1 MNRHLNWMCTLVVA
15 VLFVS
20 ITPGW
25 TADRPNI
32 LWITSEDNS
41 PYLGCYGDTQART
54 PHLDQLAAQG
64 VRYRNAFSSAPVCSA
79 ARSTLISGLHA
90 SSAGLHNH
98 RSSVAIPAGFQLY
111 PDLLRKAGYFC
122 TNNSKTDYNISVQ
135 GKRGTT
141 ACWDQSSGKAHYKNR
156 SAGQPFF
163 AVFNLGISHEGQ
175 TTDRAY
181 TRRRQ
186 QGLYPAERVVSPK
199 DVKLPPYHAD
209 TPVVRENWSRYY
221 DNMWLLDTQVGDLLA
236 ELEQSGQAENTIV
249 FYYGDHGGA
258 LPRGKRNIHDSGTR
272 VPLIIRFPE
281 KYQHLASTK
290 ASQWVDAP
298 VAFVDFPATLL
309 SLLDIPIPG
318 HYEGKAFLGSQAKAH
333 DHVFL
338 FRGRMDER
346 YDTVRAVRTEDALYI
361 NNLTPHRAWGQYYFY
376 PFNVMPSMDAWYQAY
391 LAGRCNPV
399 QARYW
404 QTKPGE
410 EFYVIESDPYQINNL
425 IDKKEHAR
433 TIRRLRQ
440 TLRDRLVETRDAG
453 LIPEGMYAWLP
464 GDQTVYEYAHSHAY
478 PIDAIVDLAFKATSR
493 DRVHL
498 ASIKAAL
505 SHTHPVMRYWAATGC
520 VVLGMQ
526 AIEAKEALAPL
537 IRDVSADV
545 RVVAAEAL
553 AHMGEIGAAKET
565 LLQVIKTGNPYEGLA
580 AINTL
585 EMMARDSLMTGDELR
600 ALLEGT
606 ERTDLMERVMDA
618 IKTL

>member
-1 MNRHLNWMCTLVVA
+1 MIRHSHGMNFVVVGILLGSLA
-15 VLFVS
+15 L
-20 ITPGW
+20 GQA
-25 TADRPNI
+25 ADRPNI

-98 RSSVAIPAGFQLY
+98 RSSVAMPASFELY
-111 PDLLRKAGYFC
+111 PELLRKAGYYC
-122 TNNSKTDYNISVQ
+122 TNNAKTDYNISVQ

-141 ACWDQSSGKAHYKNR
+141 ACWDQSSGRAHYKNR
-156 SAGQPFF
+156 PKGQPFF

-175 TTDRAY
+175 TTDQAY
-181 TRRRQ
+181 SRRRK
-186 QGLYPAERVVSPK
+186 QGLYPEQRIVTPDA
-199 DVKLPPYHAD
+199 VKLPPYHAD
-209 TPVVRENWSRYY
+209 TPVIRENWSRYY
-221 DNMWLLDTQVGDLLA
+221 DNMWLLDKQVGNLLA
-236 ELEQSGQAENTIV
+236 ELEESGLADSTIV

-272 VPLIIRFPE
+272 VPLIIRFPD
-281 KYQHLASTK
+281 KYKHLAS
-290 ASQWVDAP
+290 APMGQWVDAP

-309 SLLDIPIPG
+309 SLLNIPIPSY
-318 HYEGKAFLGSQAKAH
+318 YEGKAFLGAQAKAQ

-346 YDTVRAVRTEDALYI
+346 YDTVRAVRTEDTLYI

-376 PFNVMPSMDAWYQAY
+376 PFNVMPSMGSWYQAFQD
-391 LAGRCNPV
+391 GRCNPV

-425 IDKKEHAR
+425 IDQKEHAK

-440 TLRDRLVETRDAG
+440 TLRDRLIETRDAG
-453 LIPEGMYAWLP
+453 LIPEGMYGWLP
-464 GDQTVYEYAHSHAY
+464 GDQTVYEYTHSRAY
-478 PIDAIVDLAFKATSR
+478 PIEAIVDLAFKATSR
-493 DRVHL
+493 D
-498 ASIKAAL
+498 AANL
-505 SHTHPVMRYWAATGC
+505 PSLTDGLTHPHPVMRYWAATGC
-520 VVLGMQ
+520 LVLGEK
-526 AIEAKEALAPL
+526 AVEAKGPLATL
-537 IRDVSADV
+537 VNDRAADV

-553 AHMGEIGAAKET
+553 SRMGDVDTAKQT
-565 LLQVIKTGNPYEGLA
+565 LLAVIKTGNPYEGLA
-580 AINTL
+580 AINAL
-585 EMMARDSLMTGDELR
+585 EMIARDKLMTGDDLR
-600 ALLEGT
+600 TLLEGT